1 MIESEVS
8 EMIVHAKEV
17 GSIIIG
23 AVEEDEGRPQLSD
36 MAAYLGQGIVQDD
49 DYVHRAKEI
58 QILLFMYGARTI

>member
-23 AVEEDEGRPQLSD
+23 AVEEDEGWPQLSAMYD
-36 MAAYLGQGIVQDD
+36 CLPGSRVDD
-49 DYVHRAKEI
+49 H
-58 QILLFMYGARTI
+58 

>member
-36 MAAYLGQGIVQDD
+36 MAAYWVRVL
-49 DYVHRAKEI
+49 YKMM
-58 QILLFMYGARTI
+58 ILCASSEGDPN